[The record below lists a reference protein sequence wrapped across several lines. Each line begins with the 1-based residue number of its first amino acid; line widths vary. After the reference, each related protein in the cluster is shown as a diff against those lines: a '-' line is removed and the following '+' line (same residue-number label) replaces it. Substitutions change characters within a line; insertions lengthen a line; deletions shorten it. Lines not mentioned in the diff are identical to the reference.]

1 MANRG
6 LMMIN
11 GDRVLLR
18 DVNENDW
25 YEVHQYASKA
35 IVCKYQPWGPNTITE
50 SQTFVKEA
58 VVDLKK
64 SPRKRFVFAIIVKQT
79 EKLIGVIELNIRDE
93 NNRISEVGYII
104 HPAYWGQG
112 FATEAAKLM
121 INYSFTQL
129 NMHRIYATCD
139 PRNIGS
145 SKVLEK
151 IGMTLE
157 GRMRQD
163 LLLKDG
169 WRDSLL
175 YSILEHEWQ

>member
-1 MANRG
+1 
-6 LMMIN
+6 MIY
-11 GDRVLLR
+11 GERVLLR

-25 YEVHQYASKA
+25 SDVHQYASQS
-35 IVCKYQPWGPNTITE
+35 IVCKYQPWGPNTIKE
-50 SQTFVKEA
+50 SQTFVNEA
-58 VVDLKK
+58 IVDLKK
-64 SPRKRFVFAIIVKQT
+64 NPRTRFVFAIIVKQL
-79 EKLIGVIELNIRDE
+79 EKMIGVVELNIRDGI
-93 NNRISEVGYII
+93 NRNGEVGYII
-104 HPAYWGQG
+104 HPEYWGQG
-112 FATEAAKLM
+112 FATEAAKL
-121 INYSFTQL
+121 IVNYSFTEL

-139 PRNIGS
+139 PRNVGS

-175 YSILEHEWQ
+175 YSILEDEW

>member
-1 MANRG
+1 
-6 LMMIN
+6 MMIN
-11 GDRVLLR
+11 GDRILLR
-18 DVNENDW
+18 DINKNDW
-25 YEVHQYASKA
+25 SDVHQYASQA
-35 IVCKYQPWGPNTITE
+35 IVCKYQPWGPNTIKE
-50 SQTFVKEA
+50 SQTFVNEA
-58 VVDLKK
+58 VIDLKK
-64 SPRKRFVFAIIVKQT
+64 SPRTRFVFAIIVKQT

-93 NNRISEVGYII
+93 INRKSEVGYII
-104 HPAYWGQG
+104 HPDYWGQG
-112 FATEAAKLM
+112 FATEAAKL
-121 INYSFTQL
+121 IVNYSFTQL

-139 PRNIGS
+139 PRNIES